1 MKKHLVFSAG
11 LIILLLLLLGMA
23 SASASQSPTKSADQW
38 KSEGYQVIDLA
49 DTAYRQEE
57 DGHKA
62 EGFIAF
68 RKDINFLKAGSNG
81 SFSAD
86 GHTFTCPANNLL
98 QTGSGDFASAYCVL
112 AGGKFYFGEK
122 DEAASN
128 GSTLVLKNASSV
140 DSLDQA
146 SYMGM
151 TVYTLG
157 AWIDHT
163 FDIDYKTEDPTEP
176 PIRVHGKIHYYL
188 DHWSH
193 DPGMTKPTEH
203 TLRQYLDADIDTMG
217 IESDKVISESGIYI
231 GLVSWRHINV
241 IGADLSFEDFIGK
254 VNFTLKC
261 HYGETLTWK
270 SFYLKLSDFDL
281 EYDDDNGTNCEMNE
295 MNAKGNFR
303 YELAFGPEASADFYV
318 FSVTLGWTLDFGI
331 IMVPTDPPA
340 RFSPED
346 TKVNW
351 HVCDEC
357 VHANLC
363 PVAGPAVTT
372 IKFDADPI
380 HIAKRW
386 PSDEIVFDPFWDF
399 YYSNTFADYG
409 HGTCPHYGYRTD
421 VLVHNQDGEPLKDA
435 EVSYETVPA
444 HYGPESSA
452 LTPAD
457 GKATLYPP
465 ADEITVKAMVR
476 STAEPGKT
484 MTHEQKVKIDNKL
497 NTVDFEFDIPVKH
510 VYFKN
515 SETGEASGWPEDIRF
530 MPFFSENVVLPNTVP
545 VLSGRHFTG
554 WNTKEDGS
562 GDWYAPGTALRLT
575 EDLTLWAQWDMAGDY
590 WYVIYSANGGTK
602 APQPDRARKGMDVR
616 LSEELPE
623 SGAMIFKGW
632 TPDLQTMDPIYQPGD
647 TLPYDSAKNTVI
659 LYAVWNLS
667 PVPQPI
673 HISFDAN
680 GAEGASLP
688 PEIWMEQNTWV
699 QMEYATPPLGSTYTF
714 LGWSEDPGAEDP
726 EFLAGELYFFYKDV
740 TLYAIWENL
749 ESITLTFRDSLPDE
763 SSGIPDP
770 MTVLPS
776 MSRYVRIPSEIPQ
789 KSGRV
794 FTGWNTT
801 QNGSGESYAPGS
813 VITLWKNTTL
823 WAQWELA
830 GDDYWH
836 IVYDANGGTK
846 APRAQ
851 MIPKGEDAVL
861 SKEPAQSESMFFK
874 GWTTDL
880 LAAAPEY
887 QPGDTLPYDSAKNLV
902 VLHAMWQLEP
912 PKRPVVI
919 SFNANGGA
927 QETVP
932 NNISAPQG
940 EKVQLPAEE
949 PSWDAQHDF
958 LGWTT
963 DPKAEEPKWKAG
975 DTAVFDQDTTLY
987 AVWRLMVLV
996 SFDANGGRPETV
1008 PNSISA
1014 PQGTAVRLPEES
1026 PSWDAQHSFLGWAA
1040 DPQTKEPTWK
1050 AGDSVLFD
1058 QNTTLYAVWY
1068 AHYRVIEG
1076 AGSVWTKGSG
1086 KTQRFAAD
1094 GDVKY
1099 FIELRVDG
1107 RPFET
1112 GVKISS
1118 GSTVAEIS
1126 ARAMETLSVGNH
1138 TVTFV
1143 YVDGEASASF
1153 AVQRKL
1159 PPTGDTGHPA
1169 LWLSLIALGI
1179 AGLVLPGTLK
1189 RTIRR
1194 KK

>member
-128 GSTLVLKNASSV
+128 GSTLVLKNASAV

-363 PVAGPAVTT
+363 PVAGPGVTT

-380 HIAKRW
+380 HIAERW
-386 PSDEIVFDPFWDF
+386 PSDEMVFDPFWDF

-673 HISFDAN
+673 HIAFESN
-680 GAEGASLP
+680 GAEGATLP
-688 PEIWMEQNTWV
+688 PDIWMEENHWV
-699 QMEYATPPLGSTYTF
+699 QLGHAVPPLGSTYTF

-726 EFLAGELYFFYKDV
+726 EFLAGESYFFYKDV

-749 ESITLTFRDSLPDE
+749 ELITLTFRDSLPDE

-940 EKVQLPAEE
+940 EEVRLPAE
-949 PSWDAQHDF
+949 
-958 LGWTT
+958 G
-963 DPKAEEPKWKAG
+963 
-975 DTAVFDQDTTLY
+975 
-987 AVWRLMVLV
+987 
-996 SFDANGGRPETV
+996 
-1008 PNSISA
+1008 
-1014 PQGTAVRLPEES
+1014 
-1026 PSWDAQHSFLGWAA
+1026 PSWDAQHSFLGWTT
-1040 DPQTKEPTWK
+1040 DPQAKEPTWK

-1058 QNTTLYAVWY
+1058 RDTTLLAVWY

-1112 GVKISS
+1112 GVKISF

-1159 PPTGDTGHPA
+1159 PPTGDTGYPA